1 MKLLWTEK
9 AISNLNE
16 IEKFIARNN
25 LDIAIKFVDKLIDK
39 AETLVENPKK
49 GRIVPELSIEQIREI
64 IYKKYRIVYLLKE
77 SSIEILTVFE
87 SHKLLREDEIIKRN
101 K

>member
-1 MKLLWTEK
+1 MKLFWTKE
-9 AISNLNE
+9 AISNLHE
-16 IEKFIARNN
+16 IEEFIARDN

-39 AETLVENPKK
+39 AETLLENPKK

-87 SHKLLREDEIIKRN
+87 SHKLLREDEIIKRR
-101 K
+101 

>member
-16 IEKFIARNN
+16 IEKFIARDN
-25 LDIAIKFVDKLIDK
+25 LEIALKFVDKIINR
-39 AETLVENPKK
+39 AEKLVKHPWK
-49 GRIVPELSIEQIREI
+49 GRVVPELSIEQIREI

-77 SSIEILTVFE
+77 NSIEILTVFE
-87 SHKLLREDEIIKRN
+87 SHKLLREDISIK